1 MSFPLSFSR
10 SPMPLP
16 DPLRTRA
23 PKRLLS
29 RAAVLLLGLAFLVAI
44 PAATQSPDSTETAAT
59 PVASEQAT
67 ADARAVAEA
76 WIALIDADAFGR
88 AYDRMQGPV
97 PDTMG
102 RAAWVDALHGARAY
116 VDAPSVREET
126 IAQFRETQPQIEGG
140 PFVSFLYEG
149 EYELGTFSETLL
161 LRSDGAEWHVV
172 MYQILANMPVLRAH
186 EDVPDVLIAYPGD
199 AE

>member
-1 MSFPLSFSR
+1 
-10 SPMPLP
+10 MP
-16 DPLRTRA
+16 PLRPLVHYIRTRV
-23 PKRLLS
+23 PRPPLLG
-29 RAAVLLLGLAFLVAI
+29 ATVLLLAGLALFGAR
-44 PAATQSPDSTETAAT
+44 PATAQSPDSTETAGT

-67 ADARAVAEA
+67 ADARSVAEA

-97 PDTMG
+97 PDAMG
-102 RAAWVDALHGARAY
+102 RTAWVDVLHGARAY
-116 VDAPSVREET
+116 VNAPSGREEA

-172 MYQILANMPVLRAH
+172 MYQILAHMPVLREH

-199 AE
+199 TE